1 MSKFPT
7 DVLSVIVKALEP
19 KCFTKFRATSKEY
32 KRHVSDRFQYYQLQA
47 FQELK
52 ELSYILIA
60 DKCEKTKIIQSQE
73 KRLED
78 FKFIIKRDNLLKM
91 LPIVDNFSLALKN
104 TANAEEFMKG
114 MDLIYAQ
121 FNTFLEDNGVSIV
134 LYDAYKPDLHEA
146 LMKVDDESDENTI
159 LEVFQ
164 DGYMLDGRVLRPA
177 KVKVSGGKK

>member
-1 MSKFPT
+1 MAEANQVEETVETPT
-7 DVLSVIVKALEP
+7 VEEL
-19 KCFTKFRATSKEY
+19 TQT
-32 KRHVSDRFQYYQLQA
+32 LQRV
-47 FQELK
+47 Q
-52 ELSYILIA
+52 A
-60 DKCEKTKIIQSQE
+60 DFENYRKQQE

-78 FKFIIKRDNLLKM
+78 FKFVIKRDNLLKM

-134 LYDAYKPDLHEA
+134 SYDAYKPDLHEA

>member
-1 MSKFPT
+1 MAEANQVEETVETPT
-7 DVLSVIVKALEP
+7 VEEL
-19 KCFTKFRATSKEY
+19 TQT
-32 KRHVSDRFQYYQLQA
+32 LQRV
-47 FQELK
+47 Q
-52 ELSYILIA
+52 A
-60 DKCEKTKIIQSQE
+60 DFENYRKQQE

-134 LYDAYKPDLHEA
+134 SYDAYKPDLHEA

>member
-1 MSKFPT
+1 MAEANQVEETVETPT
-7 DVLSVIVKALEP
+7 VEEL
-19 KCFTKFRATSKEY
+19 TQT
-32 KRHVSDRFQYYQLQA
+32 LQRV
-47 FQELK
+47 Q
-52 ELSYILIA
+52 A
-60 DKCEKTKIIQSQE
+60 DFENYRKQQE

-104 TANAEEFMKG
+104 TANPEEFMKG

-134 LYDAYKPDLHEA
+134 SYDAYKPDLHEA

>member
-1 MSKFPT
+1 MAETNQVEETVETPT
-7 DVLSVIVKALEP
+7 VEEL
-19 KCFTKFRATSKEY
+19 TQT
-32 KRHVSDRFQYYQLQA
+32 LQRV
-47 FQELK
+47 Q
-52 ELSYILIA
+52 A
-60 DKCEKTKIIQSQE
+60 DFENYRKQQE

-78 FKFIIKRDNLLKM
+78 FKFIIKRENLLKM

-134 LYDAYKPDLHEA
+134 SYDAYKPDLHEA

>member
-1 MSKFPT
+1 MAEANQVEETVETPT
-7 DVLSVIVKALEP
+7 VEEL
-19 KCFTKFRATSKEY
+19 TQT
-32 KRHVSDRFQYYQLQA
+32 LQRV
-47 FQELK
+47 Q
-52 ELSYILIA
+52 A
-60 DKCEKTKIIQSQE
+60 DFENYRKQQE

-104 TANAEEFMKG
+104 TANPEEFMKG

-134 LYDAYKPDLHEA
+134 SYDAYKPDLHEA

-177 KVKVSGGKK
+177 KVKVSGGKNE

>member
-1 MSKFPT
+1 MAEANQVEETVETPT
-7 DVLSVIVKALEP
+7 VEEL
-19 KCFTKFRATSKEY
+19 TQT
-32 KRHVSDRFQYYQLQA
+32 LQRV
-47 FQELK
+47 Q
-52 ELSYILIA
+52 A
-60 DKCEKTKIIQSQE
+60 DFENYRKQQE

-104 TANAEEFMKG
+104 TANPEEFMKG

-134 LYDAYKPDLHEA
+134 SYDAYKPDLHEA

-177 KVKVSGGKK
+177 KVKVSRGKK

>member
-1 MSKFPT
+1 MAETNQVEETVETPT
-7 DVLSVIVKALEP
+7 VEEL
-19 KCFTKFRATSKEY
+19 TQT
-32 KRHVSDRFQYYQLQA
+32 LQRV
-47 FQELK
+47 Q
-52 ELSYILIA
+52 A
-60 DKCEKTKIIQSQE
+60 DFENYRKQQE

-78 FKFIIKRDNLLKM
+78 FKFIIKRENLLKM

-104 TANAEEFMKG
+104 TANPEEFMKG

-121 FNTFLEDNGVSIV
+121 FQTCLEDNGVGIV
-134 LYDAYKPDLHEA
+134 SYDAYKPDLHEA

>member
-1 MSKFPT
+1 MTEANQVEETVETPT
-7 DVLSVIVKALEP
+7 VEEL
-19 KCFTKFRATSKEY
+19 TQT
-32 KRHVSDRFQYYQLQA
+32 LQRV
-47 FQELK
+47 Q
-52 ELSYILIA
+52 A
-60 DKCEKTKIIQSQE
+60 DFENYRKQQE

-134 LYDAYKPDLHEA
+134 SYDAYKPDLHEA

>member
-1 MSKFPT
+1 MAEANQVEETVETPT
-7 DVLSVIVKALEP
+7 VEEL
-19 KCFTKFRATSKEY
+19 TQT
-32 KRHVSDRFQYYQLQA
+32 LQRV
-47 FQELK
+47 Q
-52 ELSYILIA
+52 A
-60 DKCEKTKIIQSQE
+60 DFENYRKQQE

-134 LYDAYKPDLHEA
+134 SYDAYKPDLHEA

-177 KVKVSGGKK
+177 KVKVSGGKNE

>member
-1 MSKFPT
+1 MAEANEVEETVETPT
-7 DVLSVIVKALEP
+7 VEEL
-19 KCFTKFRATSKEY
+19 TQT
-32 KRHVSDRFQYYQLQA
+32 LQRV
-47 FQELK
+47 Q
-52 ELSYILIA
+52 A
-60 DKCEKTKIIQSQE
+60 DFENYRKQQE

-104 TANAEEFMKG
+104 TANPEEFMKG

-134 LYDAYKPDLHEA
+134 SYDAYKPDLHEA

>member
-1 MSKFPT
+1 MAETNQVEETVETPT
-7 DVLSVIVKALEP
+7 VEEL
-19 KCFTKFRATSKEY
+19 TQT
-32 KRHVSDRFQYYQLQA
+32 LQRV
-47 FQELK
+47 Q
-52 ELSYILIA
+52 A
-60 DKCEKTKIIQSQE
+60 DFENYRKQQE

-78 FKFIIKRDNLLKM
+78 FKFIIKRENLLKM

-104 TANAEEFMKG
+104 TANPEEFMKG

-134 LYDAYKPDLHEA
+134 SYDAYKPDLHEA

>member
-1 MSKFPT
+1 MAETNQVEETVETPT
-7 DVLSVIVKALEP
+7 VEEL
-19 KCFTKFRATSKEY
+19 TQT
-32 KRHVSDRFQYYQLQA
+32 LQRV
-47 FQELK
+47 Q
-52 ELSYILIA
+52 A
-60 DKCEKTKIIQSQE
+60 DFENYRKQQE

-78 FKFIIKRDNLLKM
+78 FKFIIKRENLLKM

-104 TANAEEFMKG
+104 TANPEEFMKG

-121 FNTFLEDNGVSIV
+121 FQTFLEDNGVGIV
-134 LYDAYKPDLHEA
+134 SYDAYKPDLHEA